1 MRKCDGD
8 GVVIVIVT
16 TCERFFYGTD
26 RENEKCERRRV

>member
-8 GVVIVIVT
+8 GVVIVT